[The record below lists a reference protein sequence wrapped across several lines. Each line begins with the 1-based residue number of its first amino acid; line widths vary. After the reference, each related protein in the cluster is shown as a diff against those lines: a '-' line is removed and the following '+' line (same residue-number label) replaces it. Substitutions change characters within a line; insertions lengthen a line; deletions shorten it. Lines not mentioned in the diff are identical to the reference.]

1 MTVMSLGGAA
11 TEEDANLISQL
22 FGSIGKIWKADD
34 KYFDAITGLR
44 YANLIL
50 QNDRIIFG
58 YYVKSKRNLILSLMD
73 ENSEVRD
80 APWTMIVVW
89 YKDRGEKERLE
100 SSFVIPIQFLF
111 LAIHIWEN
119 KRRVSGTWKCSVGW
133 YLSFFSVLVMCLRGI
148 WTQAYLYP
156 ILHYSWKPPW

>member
-58 YYVKSKRNLILSLMD
+58 YYVKSTRNLILSLMD

-80 APWTMIVVW
+80 APWTMIVV
-89 YKDRGEKERLE
+89 
-100 SSFVIPIQFLF
+100 
-111 LAIHIWEN
+111 
-119 KRRVSGTWKCSVGW
+119 
-133 YLSFFSVLVMCLRGI
+133 
-148 WTQAYLYP
+148 
-156 ILHYSWKPPW
+156 

>member
-50 QNDRIIFG
+50 QNDSIIFG
-58 YYVKSKRNLILSLMD
+58 YYVKSTRNFILSLMD
-73 ENSEVRD
+73 KNSEVRD
-80 APWTMIVVW
+80 AP
-89 YKDRGEKERLE
+89 
-100 SSFVIPIQFLF
+100 
-111 LAIHIWEN
+111 
-119 KRRVSGTWKCSVGW
+119 
-133 YLSFFSVLVMCLRGI
+133 
-148 WTQAYLYP
+148 
-156 ILHYSWKPPW
+156 

>member
-50 QNDRIIFG
+50 QNDIIILPPFQNECHFSKKKLFQNECHSHFSM
-58 YYVKSKRNLILSLMD
+58 YY
-73 ENSEVRD
+73 
-80 APWTMIVVW
+80 
-89 YKDRGEKERLE
+89 
-100 SSFVIPIQFLF
+100 QFLF
-111 LAIHIWEN
+111 SNSTL
-119 KRRVSGTWKCSVGW
+119 
-133 YLSFFSVLVMCLRGI
+133 
-148 WTQAYLYP
+148 
-156 ILHYSWKPPW
+156 